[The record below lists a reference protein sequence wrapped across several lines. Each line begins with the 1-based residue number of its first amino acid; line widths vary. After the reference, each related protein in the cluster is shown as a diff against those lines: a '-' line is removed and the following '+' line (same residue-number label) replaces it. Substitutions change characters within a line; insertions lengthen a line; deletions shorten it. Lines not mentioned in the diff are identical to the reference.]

1 MKYYEDGGLDKCAS
15 NNQRSPGCVNL
26 CQLHYEPVSLCTFW
40 MTSLKA
46 VMLPFVLFRMLLN
59 FVRVKNQ
66 YRVSQ
71 TGLLVL
77 TINSIINR
85 QIETCHT
92 RGSPVRDHCGG
103 QTIASI
109 CGANQLPYVW

>member
-15 NNQRSPGCVNL
+15 INPRSPGCVNL

-66 YRVSQ
+66 YRVS
-71 TGLLVL
+71 TVSVVL
-77 TINSIINR
+77 SFVAISPIGGPRLATYVAHPDPIIA
-85 QIETCHT
+85 T
-92 RGSPVRDHCGG
+92 VK
-103 QTIASI
+103 
-109 CGANQLPYVW
+109 